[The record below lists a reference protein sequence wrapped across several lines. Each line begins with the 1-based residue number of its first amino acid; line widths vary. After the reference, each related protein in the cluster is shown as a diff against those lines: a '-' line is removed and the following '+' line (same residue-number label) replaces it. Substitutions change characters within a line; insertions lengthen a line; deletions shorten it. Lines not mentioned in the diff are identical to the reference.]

1 MKTIIYLSMYIALTA
16 FASCSKNPIDEEPAP
31 AHPTART
38 FKVSLGAEAPGTR
51 TSLNEETGAMSWVD
65 GDAVSLHVVD
75 KSGVV
80 LQENRKFIYNAE
92 THTFEGEFTSHP
104 KLPTGRETG
113 TPHANGTLT
122 IRIPRT
128 IRATPFSERFQPCN

>member
-1 MKTIIYLSMYIALTA
+1 
-16 FASCSKNPIDEEPAP
+16 
-31 AHPTART
+31 
-38 FKVSLGAEAPGTR
+38 
-51 TSLNEETGAMSWVD
+51 MSWVD

-104 KLPTGRETG
+104 EITDWEGDRYSACEWYAYYPYSPNHTSNAIFRNDSNRAIRRKSVDRG
-113 TPHANGTLT
+113 AT
-122 IRIPRT
+122 IFSAKIT
-128 IRATPFSERFQPCN
+128 IS